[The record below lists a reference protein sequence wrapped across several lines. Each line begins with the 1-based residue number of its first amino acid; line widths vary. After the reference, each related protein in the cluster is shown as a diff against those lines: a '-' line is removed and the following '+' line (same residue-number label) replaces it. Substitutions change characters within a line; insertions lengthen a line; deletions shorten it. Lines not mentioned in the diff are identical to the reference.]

1 MTRAAYWAC
10 PERQRWVL
18 RRRFASCVLFV
29 ALQLLAAPASSQQVH
44 REFGVEAYTLR
55 ATPDRVGGALYAAWR
70 VGSRQRLSL
79 LGGVDGGDGGTVGRA
94 EALVHFLLAP
104 VKKHGAGGY
113 AAGGLA
119 LDVADRVE
127 ARVVALLGVEGSP
140 GGRQGWMI
148 EAGVGGGWRLAAGW
162 RWRR

>member
-1 MTRAAYWAC
+1 MTRAAC
-10 PERQRWVL
+10 CVL
-18 RRRFASCVLFV
+18 RGRVSACALLVTLQALAS
-29 ALQLLAAPASSQQVH
+29 QASAQQVR

-55 ATPDRVGGALYAAWR
+55 ATPDRVGGALYAGWR

-79 LGGVDGGDGGTVGRA
+79 LGGVDGGDGGTTGRA

-104 VKKHGAGGY
+104 GKKRGAGFYGAGGL
-113 AAGGLA
+113 GV
-119 LDVADRVE
+119 DVAGRTEV
-127 ARVVALLGVEGSP
+127 RIVALAGIEGSP
-140 GGRQGWMI
+140 GGRRGWMV